1 MLTPRFLGRAIASR
15 IRGSDWS
22 VRLRPE
28 ADLHRRSS
36 EAASKPG
43 LTRPRPAVSESEGC
57 RRTRRSSG
65 PGARPAGRLEQNT
78 VLPESMT
85 VKLIGDEVV
94 ANRAPGLS
102 AHRRIGA
109 TWAIEP

>member
-1 MLTPRFLGRAIASR
+1 
-15 IRGSDWS
+15 
-22 VRLRPE
+22 
-28 ADLHRRSS
+28 
-36 EAASKPG
+36 
-43 LTRPRPAVSESEGC
+43 
-57 RRTRRSSG
+57 
-65 PGARPAGRLEQNT
+65 
-78 VLPESMT
+78 MT